1 MLKMPVMSFCLLWGP
16 LSSYWVALS
25 SLKIKGGALS
35 HCNLMCCVWL
45 ISLGGLPFSE
55 GNQGRSGGGGIL
67 RRGGK
72 RNCDQNIRCERINFK
87 SKNICLEAS
96 NQHYGLLLLCWGIG
110 CSALSFRMLNIY
122 IFPPLGQAALCL
134 MALFLFKYNPMKIYW
149 INM

>member
-55 GNQGRSGGGGIL
+55 KKWQ
-67 RRGGK
+67 RRGWGEELGGRIWEEKREGK
-72 RNCDQNIRCERINFK
+72 LYLGFNI
-87 SKNICLEAS
+87 
-96 NQHYGLLLLCWGIG
+96 
-110 CSALSFRMLNIY
+110 
-122 IFPPLGQAALCL
+122 
-134 MALFLFKYNPMKIYW
+134 
-149 INM
+149 